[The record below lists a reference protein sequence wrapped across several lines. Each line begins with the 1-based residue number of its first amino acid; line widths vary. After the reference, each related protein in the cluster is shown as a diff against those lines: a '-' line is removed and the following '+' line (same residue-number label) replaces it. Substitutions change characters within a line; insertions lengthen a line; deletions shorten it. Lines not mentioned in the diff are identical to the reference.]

1 MINSLLDTAVVPI
14 QRLDT
19 MKPSKAMISTGE
31 QKPVYFSYGGN
42 VSPEVQLSEPPP
54 VNLAFGGVP
63 GSTVVPVSKTI
74 EATTYSGD
82 KVGEG
87 ISNLVDPMTIE
98 PPRPMMDPQLEM
110 ILNAQINKKGFMA
123 LLERDNDYYR
133 KTL

>member
-54 VNLAFGGVP
+54 INLAFGGVP
-63 GSTVVPVSKTI
+63 G
-74 EATTYSGD
+74 
-82 KVGEG
+82 
-87 ISNLVDPMTIE
+87 
-98 PPRPMMDPQLEM
+98 Q
-110 ILNAQINKKGFMA
+110 Q
-123 LLERDNDYYR
+123 
-133 KTL
+133 

>member
-14 QRLDT
+14 QKLDT

-54 VNLAFGGVP
+54 VNLSLGGVP